1 MAATAVCSDMAIM
14 LMLVH
19 CLLVPYTSMTA
30 TAVCSDMAIMLML
43 VHCLLVPYTSMTATA
58 VCSDMAIMLMLV
70 YCLLLLLFCV
80 FCFWSWLGNSFFCSF
95 LLSTYL

>member
-19 CLLVPYTSMTA
+19 CLLVPYTSMAA
-30 TAVCSDMAIMLML
+30 TAVCSDTVIK
-43 VHCLLVPYTSMTATA
+43 
-58 VCSDMAIMLMLV
+58 LMLV

-80 FCFWSWLGNSFFCSF
+80 FCFWSWLGNSVFLFFLVLQSS
-95 LLSTYL
+95 LVYQSSR